1 MSASSRLPLLLP
13 VSHTTTEANKTGAWR
28 FARPVFRQKTAP
40 CAAACPA
47 GIDIAR
53 VEMFAARGQLH
64 EAWETICREN
74 PLPAVC
80 GRVCFHPCEAACN
93 RANLDAPVAINAME
107 RYIGDAALAAG
118 TGFKAPKVPD
128 TGRRAAVIGAGPAG
142 LAAAFFL
149 ARLGVAVEI
158 FEAADQPGGVLRWGI
173 PSYRLPKDVLR
184 REIDRILAL
193 GVTLHCGR
201 PVDKGFLAEASG
213 RFDALLIGAG
223 LAAPVRMNIP
233 GEALIIDGLDFLHR
247 VQDGTAAA
255 PAGEVAVIG
264 GGNTAIDVSRTLLR
278 LGARPTI
285 VYRRRRQDMPAF
297 AHEIDAAEAEGVRI
311 VELAAPMSAATE
323 KDQVRLLIQP
333 MRPAATGT
341 DGRMRAV
348 PSGETAVEQC
358 FAAVFSGIGA
368 EVAAPWH
375 RPEDEVRTLRFSH
388 FALSAGDPVVG
399 YVGDPVTPANSVA
412 DAIASGKQAAVALH
426 ALFSAGI
433 ESIEAAVSGCR
444 VGPGPALSMEVY
456 RGAKRRDCSAQRIG
470 FGDINTDYFPKAARR
485 IPPRLA
491 PPAAANTFDEAVA
504 ALAPTEALAEAT
516 RCFNCGICND
526 CDNCRIFCPD
536 QTVQALREARRIDL
550 DYCKGCGVC
559 TVECPRG
566 VLTME
571 EESA

>member
-1 MSASSRLPLLLP
+1 MSASSRLPLLFP
-13 VSHTTTEANKTGAWR
+13 VSHATTEANKTGAWR

-53 VEMFAARGQLH
+53 VEMLAARGRLH

-93 RANLDAPVAINAME
+93 RANLDAAIAINAME

-118 TGFKAPKVPD
+118 TGFSVLERPD
-128 TGRRAAVIGAGPAG
+128 IGRRAAVIGAGPAG

-173 PSYRLPKDVLR
+173 PAYRLPKDVLR

-193 GVTLHCGR
+193 GITLHCGH
-201 PVDKGFLAEASG
+201 PVDKGFLAEAAG
-213 RFDALLIGAG
+213 RFDALLVGVG
-223 LAAPVRMNIP
+223 LAAPVRMNIA
-233 GEALIIDGLDFLHR
+233 GEALIIDGLDFLRR
-247 VQDGTAAA
+247 VQAGTATA

-311 VELAAPMSAATE
+311 EALAAPVSVAAGGD
-323 KDQVRLLIQP
+323 KVRLRVQP
-333 MRPAATGT
+333 MRPADTGT
-341 DGRMRAV
+341 DGRTRAV
-348 PSGETAVEQC
+348 PSGEAAAELC
-358 FAAVFSGIGA
+358 FSAVFSGIGA
-368 EVAAPWH
+368 AVAAPWH
-375 RPEDEVRTLRFSH
+375 RPEDGTRTLRLSH
-388 FALSAGDPVVG
+388 CALSAGDPVVG
-399 YVGDPVTPANSVA
+399 YIGDPVTPANSVA
-412 DAIASGKQAAVALH
+412 DAIASGKQAAIALH
-426 ALFSAGI
+426 ALFDAGI
-433 ESIEAAVSGCR
+433 ESIAAAVSGCR
-444 VGPGPALSMEVY
+444 VGPGPALSMERY
-456 RGAKRRDCSAQRIG
+456 RGGRRRDCSARLIG
-470 FGDINTDYFPKAARR
+470 FGDINPDYFFPAARR
-485 IPPRLA
+485 ITPRLA
-491 PPAAANTFDEAVA
+491 PSAAGGTFDEAVA
-504 ALAPTEALAEAT
+504 ALAPAEALAEAA
-516 RCFNCGICND
+516 RCFNCGTCND

-536 QTVQALREARRIDL
+536 QTVQAVREARRIDL

-571 EESA
+571 EETA